1 MDIKINITLYEES
14 NGIISLHYRRKDKL
28 LCTVL
33 PQQQSREGV
42 PMEKNFFSSNIRLG
56 LKSG

>member
-33 PQQQSREGV
+33 PQQQA
-42 PMEKNFFSSNIRLG
+42 EKGCQWKKIFFLRISG
-56 LKSG
+56 LD